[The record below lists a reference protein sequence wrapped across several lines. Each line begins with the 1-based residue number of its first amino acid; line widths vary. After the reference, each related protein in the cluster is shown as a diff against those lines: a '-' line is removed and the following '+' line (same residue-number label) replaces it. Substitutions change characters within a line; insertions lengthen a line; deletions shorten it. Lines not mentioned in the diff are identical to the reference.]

1 MLYDMRSL
9 DSISCLAAAGRIIRA
24 TARII
29 LMILSVYFYIINLSD
44 IYN

>member
-9 DSISCLAAAGRIIRA
+9 DSISCLAAANLIIRT
-24 TARII
+24 TARNI